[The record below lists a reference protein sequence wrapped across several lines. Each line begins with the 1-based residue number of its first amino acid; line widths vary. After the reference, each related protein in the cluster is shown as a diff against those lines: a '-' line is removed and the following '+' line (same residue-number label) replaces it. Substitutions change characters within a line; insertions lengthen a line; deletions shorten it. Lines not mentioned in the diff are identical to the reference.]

1 MTEIKNSINI
11 NFDSLLKQGFAVID
25 VRYRDYE
32 ITNETFK
39 YVIIQ
44 VERDREVFYSSM
56 LKHYL
61 GREVEEKNIYDL
73 WVKIMAHKLKM
84 SKMLSR
90 DISIKVAALDF
101 VESDS
106 Q

>member
-32 ITNETFK
+32 IFK